1 MTDQARRQVGYW
13 LVVGV
18 VMVFFQ
24 IVLGGIT
31 RLTESGLSITQWE
44 VVTGVLPPLS
54 EAGWQD
60 EFDEY
65 KQTTQY
71 KQINQDMTLDEFRFI
86 YFWEYVHRLWGRI
99 IGFVF
104 IIPFGIFLYQK
115 KLSAQMIRKLV
126 VVILLGAL
134 VGSFGWIMV
143 LSGLEDRPWVDAYKL
158 TIHLMLAFVTYGYL
172 VWLAMQQLSS
182 RPDRSP
188 HIKKL
193 WQFSIAVTV
202 LLTVQLALG
211 GLMSGMKAAL
221 FYPSFPDM
229 NGHFIPPSLT
239 DASNWTLEAFR
250 HYESQS
256 FAVAF
261 VQFVHRL
268 IGYLAAIVIGVFI
281 YKGFTYGLS
290 NKSQKGLI
298 AIGGM
303 VLLQILL
310 GIVTLLTTKG
320 DIPVLWG
327 VLHQAGAIL
336 LLTAA
341 LFLNYHL
348 QPSSSANA

>member
-1 MTDQARRQVGYW
+1 MTDKARKQIGYW
-13 LVVGV
+13 LLVGV

-60 EFDEY
+60 EFDQY

-71 KQINQDMTLDEFRFI
+71 QKINQDMTLSEFRFI

-99 IGFVF
+99 MGFVF

-115 KLSAQMIRKLV
+115 KLSALMIRKLLA
-126 VVILLGAL
+126 VILLGAL
-134 VGSFGWIMV
+134 VGGFGWIMV

-158 TIHLMLAFVTYGYL
+158 TIHLMLAFLTYAYL
-172 VWLAMQQLSS
+172 VWLTMQQLSS
-182 RPDRSP
+182 KPDQSSQL
-188 HIKKL
+188 KSL
-193 WQFSIAVTV
+193 WQFSIAVTAI
-202 LLTVQLALG
+202 LTVQLAVG

-229 NGHFIPPSLT
+229 NGQFIPPVLME
-239 DASNWTLEAFR
+239 ASNWSWEAFR

-261 VQFVHRL
+261 VQFIHR
-268 IGYLAAIVIGVFI
+268 IIAYVMTIAIGVLI
-281 YKGFTYGLS
+281 YKGFTYRLS
-290 NKSQKGLI
+290 TKSNRGFM
-298 AIGGM
+298 AIGGL
-303 VLLQILL
+303 VLLQVIL
-310 GIVTLLTTKG
+310 GIVTLLTTEG
-320 DIPVLWG
+320 HIPVLWG

-336 LLTAA
+336 LLTSS

-348 QPSSSANA
+348 WPSSTSNA